1 MTEADDAIIIH
12 RTIAASPERLFRAF
26 TRPEQ
31 LARWMSPVG
40 HAEVE
45 VDLRIGGALRVA
57 MIGDGVRIE
66 HIGQFLE
73 LDPPHRLAFT
83 WQSDYTGGVATR
95 VIVDLVETTGG
106 TATDLTLRHEL
117 LPASARASHAG
128 GWGAMLDRLAAV
140 TAAAHQEVSHGA

>member
-1 MTEADDAIIIH
+1 MTDSDDAIVLH
-12 RTIAASPERLFRAF
+12 RTIAATPERLFRAF
-26 TRPEQ
+26 TRPEE

-57 MIGDGVRIE
+57 MIGDGIRME
-66 HIGQFLE
+66 HTGQFLE
-73 LDPPHRLAFT
+73 LDPPHRIAFT

-95 VIVDLVETTGG
+95 VIVDLAETMDGSG
-106 TATDLTLRHEL
+106 TDLTLRHEL

-128 GWGAMLDRLAAV
+128 GWGAMLDRLAAA
-140 TAAAHQEVSHGA
+140 TASAQEEVSHGA